1 MSNIGLIINKYPTH
15 IRYLSYALIWM
26 LYLNFMRIFSP
37 LGVDWL
43 DWHGDRIFNF
53 VEFLRL
59 NGYFSF
65 YGFSIWTQCIDCDL
79 SSNSRV
85 NEIYLSHS
93 SLSYLPYITI
103 NHFFGKETLLLYG
116 PMLDKVIIFLAA
128 AFCSE
133 LALSVLQKK
142 SKLPLYAVSILG
154 FSFFA
159 LNPWTYKMLLASWN
173 DIYFLMFFLLG
184 LLAFTKD
191 QQTLGLSSFFLASIF
206 HYQWGLIIGAFY
218 LSIYIANSIL
228 SSREDINKCFPCASN
243 NSAFNFKII
252 LSLLMPALA
261 IILIRLIA
269 SSQIEATTGS
279 SLLYRIGISGD
290 DIHNGALFGA
300 LQFLGGNR
308 ITNCLNGL
316 DLTLLSSSMHMKI
329 MLFNCILSIA
339 TMLAISVSSIAG
351 IFLALRKVPASMRV
365 ILPLLFSLIV
375 MICILQQSLSAHLM
389 GYSYIFSALFSLGL
403 VAIFSFAFT
412 SIQSRLL
419 RVIFT
424 APLAIGIIITCIRV
438 SMLTGLNG

>member
-1 MSNIGLIINKYPTH
+1 MSYIGLIINKYPTQ

-43 DWHGDRIFNF
+43 DWHSDRIFNF

-65 YGFSIWTQCIDCDL
+65 YGYSIWTQCIDCDL
-79 SSNSRV
+79 SSNSWV
-85 NEIYLSHS
+85 NQIYLSHN
-93 SLSYLPYITI
+93 SLSFLPYITL
-103 NHFFGKETLLLYG
+103 NHLFGKETLFLYG
-116 PMLDKVIIFLAA
+116 PMLDKAIIFLAA
-128 AFCSE
+128 AFWSE

-142 SKLPLYAVSILG
+142 SKLPLYAISILS

-173 DIYFLMFFLLG
+173 DIYFLMFFLHG

-191 QQTLGLSSFFLASIF
+191 QQTLGLSSFFLASII
-206 HYQWGLIIGAFY
+206 HYQWGLIIGTFY

-228 SSREDINKCFPCASN
+228 SSREDVNKCFPCASN
-243 NSAFNFKII
+243 NSSFNFKII

-261 IILIRLIA
+261 IILIRFIA
-269 SSQIEATTGS
+269 SLQIETTTGS

-316 DLTLLSSSMHMKI
+316 DLTLLSSSMNMKI
-329 MLFNCILSIA
+329 MLFNCTLSIA
-339 TMLAISVSSIAG
+339 TMLAISISSIAG
-351 IFLALRKVPASMRV
+351 IFLVLRRAPASMRV

-375 MICILQQSLSAHLM
+375 MICILQQSLSVHLM

-403 VAIFSFAFT
+403 VAIFSFTFT

>member
-1 MSNIGLIINKYPTH
+1 MSNIDLIINKYPTH

-53 VEFLRL
+53 VEFLKL

-79 SSNSRV
+79 SSNSWQ
-85 NEIYLSHS
+85 NQIYLSQY
-93 SLSYLPYITI
+93 SLSFLPYISI
-103 NHFFGKETLLLYG
+103 NHFFGKEALLLYG
-116 PMLDKVIIFLAA
+116 PILDKVIIFLAA

-133 LALSVLQKK
+133 LILSAFQKK
-142 SKLPLYAVSILG
+142 SKLPLYAVSILS

-184 LLAFTKD
+184 LLAFTKE
-191 QQTLGLSSFFLASIF
+191 QKTLGLSSFFIASIF
-206 HYQWGLIIGAFY
+206 QYQWGLIIGCFY
-218 LSIYIANSIL
+218 LSIYIANSFL
-228 SSREDINKCFPCASN
+228 YSREDLNKYFPCASN
-243 NSAFNFKII
+243 NSVFNFKII
-252 LSLLMPALA
+252 LSLLIPALA

-269 SSQIEATTGS
+269 SLQIEDTSGS

-316 DLTLLSSSMHMKI
+316 DLSLLSSSMHLKI
-329 MLFNCILSIA
+329 MIFNCILSIA

-351 IFLALRKVPASMRV
+351 IFVALRNAPASMSV
-365 ILPLLFSLIV
+365 FLPLLFSLIV

-389 GYSYIFSALFSLGL
+389 GYSYIFSTLFSLGL
-403 VAIFSFAFT
+403 VAIFSFAFI